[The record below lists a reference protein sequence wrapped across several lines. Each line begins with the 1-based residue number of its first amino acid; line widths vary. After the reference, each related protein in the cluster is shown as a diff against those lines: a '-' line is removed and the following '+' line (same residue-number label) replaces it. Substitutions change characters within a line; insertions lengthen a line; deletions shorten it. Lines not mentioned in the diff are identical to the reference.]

1 MPIANCVII
10 KECMNRSGNLIDLW
24 SQEAGVASEHM
35 TINVIVSDEQLGNKY
50 KIMANLALP
59 TLWSTSDIS
68 SIQVGLAKALS
79 KYFIVEINEVHVIT
93 NIVASGTVVESGK
106 EIQW

>member
-1 MPIANCVII
+1 
-10 KECMNRSGNLIDLW
+10 MNRSGNLIDLW